1 LRDERR
7 HSDLSGDKLG
17 ELFTVLPRV
26 RGKNLSPL
34 NLSCDILSGSLCI

>member
-17 ELFTVLPRV
+17 GLFSILPGV

-34 NLSCDILSGSLCI
+34 NLSCDILFGSPCI